1 MAKKIKIINKC
12 LTTYENIE
20 FYVNGNQTH
29 FICYNTKLNKLEKI
43 QESEWRS
50 SEINCLVQVVDK
62 DNDDNF
68 ETIKKYSIRDLISE
82 DVAFIRT
89 VVTIS
94 STTKPIAY
102 FSEKSGV
109 SQIEKHKFNEFFKAK
124 EFSDAKINNKYS
136 EHSNILKLLKTE
148 TPTFYI
154 LIKNLFF
161 KESEEVILNFINWLS
176 AAAYKDKHQ
185 SEYYCFIGKNE
196 KDQGQGAGKGVLQ
209 SFLNELFSGLVAKES
224 STSFKKEFN
233 PHLENKK
240 IVIFDELNFK
250 TWDYNKFKDITG
262 CATLSVEAKGKS
274 TYEAKNVSSWCL
286 FTNEHD
292 LKDKITYADRRAFII
307 RPNPINNSLKR
318 IMNSKFDGHTNF
330 ETLLH
335 ADIAN
340 VIQILGKCSN
350 NTVLDPV
357 QLITNAKRDYFKERS
372 VIGIEQIDD
381 FSKILINKNLK
392 KKVTEL
398 LRDYKPEN
406 FEVVIKLLQNDCMNK
421 KTFNILL
428 NNLVKMGFI
437 KKPELNKEWEK
448 LKEMTLKHDF
458 IITKVDFKNTQKFTR
473 FLDRTLLV
481 PKSYGKPKLKPIKSY
496 LREFFGKKVPPS
508 SSLDQNP
515 TVVAI
520 APMIL
525 DGLTQ
530 PECTN
535 NPQVNN

>member
-1 MAKKIKIINKC
+1 MAKKIKIIDKC
-12 LTTYENIE
+12 QETYEGIE

-29 FICYNTKLNKLEKI
+29 FICYNTKQNKLEKI
-43 QESEWRS
+43 QESEWKS

-62 DNDDNF
+62 DNDANF
-68 ETIKKYSIRDLISE
+68 ETIKKYSIRELISE

-89 VVTIS
+89 VVTVS

-102 FSEKSGV
+102 FSERSGI
-109 SQIEKHKFNEFFKAK
+109 SQIEKHQFNEFFKAK
-124 EFSDAKINNKYS
+124 EFSDAKTNNKYS
-136 EHSNILKLLKTE
+136 EHSNIIKLLKTE
-148 TPTFYI
+148 TPTFYV
-154 LIKNLFF
+154 LVKNLFF
-161 KESEEVILNFINWLS
+161 NESNEVILNFINWLS
-176 AAAYKDKHQ
+176 TAAYKDKHQ
-185 SEYYCFIGKNE
+185 SEYFCFIGKNE

-209 SFLNELFSGLVAKES
+209 TFLSELFSGLVTKES

-262 CATLSVEAKGKS
+262 CSTLSVEAKGKS
-274 TYEAKNVSSWCL
+274 AYEAKNVSSWCL

-318 IMNSKFDGHTNF
+318 IMNNKFDGHTNF

-340 VIQILGKCSN
+340 VIQILGKCSS

-357 QLITNAKRDYFKERS
+357 QLITNAKRDYFKEKS

-381 FSKILINKNLK
+381 FSKILINKSLK
-392 KKVTEL
+392 NKVLGL
-398 LRDYKPEN
+398 LKDYKPED
-406 FEVVIKLLQNDCMNK
+406 FEVVIKLLQYGCINRK
-421 KTFNILL
+421 AFTILL

-448 LKEMTLKHDF
+448 LKEISLKHGFTLVGTDF
-458 IITKVDFKNTQKFTR
+458 HQTQKYKR
-473 FLDRTLLV
+473 FFDRTLLA

-496 LREFFGKKVPPS
+496 LRETFGKRVQPS
-508 SSLDQNP
+508 SNLDQNP

-520 APMIL
+520 APMVL
-525 DGLTQ
+525 DGITQ
-530 PECTN
+530 PVSTN